1 MSKLAFTITPIA
13 FLLTC
18 AAAQAT
24 PADPHVIFDTA
35 IAGLPVR
42 PADAFSLPVN
52 ANGGGVFNFQNI
64 SHDDWLGVHLF
75 VTLPLDVPID
85 CKTHAFYSDCGFM
98 VMQSKT
104 PGLFDYEISFI
115 EPTTVGVLPG
125 TVFSINLNNLLPNGN
140 PDLNPKGSGGWGS
153 NNMVGAVTT
162 LATPEPTSLLLIG
175 GGVALL
181 GILRRSRNQQRES

>member
-1 MSKLAFTITPIA
+1 MSSLAFTITPIA

-35 IAGLPVR
+35 VAGLPIHKV
-42 PADAFSLPVN
+42 DAFQFQTN
-52 ANGGGVFNFQNI
+52 ANGGGVLNFQNV
-64 SHDDWLGVHLF
+64 SNSSWVGVDFL
-75 VTLPLDVPID
+75 VTLPIFSTVHCVPS
-85 CKTHAFYSDCGFM
+85 AFFAACDFTSM
-98 VMQSKT
+98 
-104 PGLFDYEISFI
+104 
-115 EPTTVGVLPG
+115 PG
-125 TVFSINLNNLLPNGN
+125 TMPGTAVYDIGFDQPRTLGVIRGAIFSINLNNLLPNGN

-181 GILRRSRNQQRES
+181 GILRGSRKQRES